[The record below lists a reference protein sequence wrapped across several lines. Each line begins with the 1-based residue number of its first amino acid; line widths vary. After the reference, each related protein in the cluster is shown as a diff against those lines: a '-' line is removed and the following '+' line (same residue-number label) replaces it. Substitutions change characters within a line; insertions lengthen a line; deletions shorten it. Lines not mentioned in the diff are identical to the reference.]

1 VGTSWV
7 WVVVYWFLGI
17 FNLLCPTMINII
29 IVVNVA
35 RVRLTGD
42 SLWLHS
48 VRELV
53 TTINM
58 LEGGATADRPV
69 PDTIIR
75 CVSRHS
81 VHGFCAASML

>member
-1 VGTSWV
+1 
-7 WVVVYWFLGI
+7 
-17 FNLLCPTMINII
+17 MIDII
-29 IVVNVA
+29 IIIIVVVNVA

-42 SLWLHS
+42 SLWLRS
-48 VRELV
+48 VRELA

-75 CVSRHS
+75 CVGRRS
-81 VHGFCAASML
+81 VHGFRAASTL